1 MFRFFKKQSPV
12 RIIALGFLATILLGS
27 VLLSL
32 PFSVREGI
40 SLRYIDALFTSTSA
54 VCVTGL
60 ITVDAGTTFTPVGQT
75 ILALLIQIGGLGVS
89 TIGAGIILAVGRK
102 INLKGLSVIKEGSN
116 LSSRK
121 GLKKFVIDIFITTI
135 IIELIGAILSFIVF
149 IEDMNFVSALGVSI
163 FHSIASFNN
172 SGFDI
177 LGGINP
183 SFKGQSLIPYQN
195 NVLLN
200 LTTSGLIILGG
211 IGFLV
216 IRDLLN
222 NKFKWKKLSMHT
234 KVVLIMS
241 GILLV
246 CGMLLLKLTEGNNIS
261 WLGAFFF
268 SVSARTAGFSTYAIN
283 TFSYAGLLVLIIL
296 MFIGAS
302 PGSTGGGIK
311 TTTFFAILQ
320 GIRASATNKSEKAFH
335 YSMPKDA
342 FKKASVITILGIFI
356 VLFATLGIS
365 ILEPHLRL
373 IDVLLEATS
382 AFGTVGLST
391 GITGGLS
398 AGSKF
403 IFILTM
409 YIGRLGPLTI
419 ASIWNFSRKETFS
432 YPEGNISI
440 G

>member
-1 MFRFFKKQSPV
+1 MFNFFKKQSPV
-12 RIIALGFLATILLGS
+12 RIIALGFLLTILIGS
-27 VLLSL
+27 ILLCL
-32 PFSVREGI
+32 PFCVKEGV
-40 SLRYIDALFTSTSA
+40 SLKYIDALYTSTSA

-60 ITVDAGTTFTPVGQT
+60 IVVDAGTTFTPIGQT

-89 TIGAGIILAVGRK
+89 TIGAGIILIVGKK
-102 INLKGLSVIKEGSN
+102 INLKGINIIKEGSN

-121 GLKKFVIDIFITTI
+121 GLIKFIRDIFITTI
-135 IIELIGAILSFIVF
+135 TIEFIGAILSFIVF
-149 IEDMNFVSALGVSI
+149 VQDMDFVSALGVSV

-177 LGGINP
+177 LGGVNP
-183 SFKGQSLIPYQN
+183 SYKGLSLMPYQN

-216 IRDLLN
+216 IRDLIN

-234 KVVLIMS
+234 KVVLLMS
-241 GILLV
+241 IILLTS
-246 CGMLLLKLTEGNNIS
+246 GTLLLKLSEGTNIS

-268 SVSARTAGFSTYAIN
+268 SVSARTAGFSTYALN
-283 TFSYAGLLVLIIL
+283 AFSYAGLLVLIML

-311 TTTFFAILQ
+311 TTTFFALLQ
-320 GIRASATNKSEKAFH
+320 GIKSSATNKSEKAFN
-335 YSMPKDA
+335 YSMPKNS

-356 VLFATLGIS
+356 VLTATLVVS
-365 ILEPHLRL
+365 MLEPHLQL
-373 IDVLLEATS
+373 IDVLFEITS

-398 AGSKF
+398 TMSKLIS
-403 IFILTM
+403 IFTM
-409 YIGRLGPLTI
+409 YVGRLGPLTI
-419 ASIWNFSRKETFS
+419 ASIWNFSHRETFS

>member
-1 MFRFFKKQSPV
+1 MFSFLKRQSPV

-27 VLLSL
+27 ILLSL
-32 PFSVREGI
+32 PFCLKEGVT
-40 SLRYIDALFTSTSA
+40 LRYIDALYTSTSA

-60 ITVDAGTTFTPVGQT
+60 VSVDAGSTFTPVGQT

-89 TIGAGIILAVGRK
+89 TIGAGIILAVGK
-102 INLKGLSVIKEGSN
+102 KMNLKGLNVIKEGSN
-116 LSSRK
+116 LNSRK
-121 GLKKFVIDIFITTI
+121 GLKGFVKDIFITTL
-135 IIELIGAILSFIVF
+135 IIELVGAILSFIVF
-149 IEDMNFVSALGVSI
+149 IQDMDFITALGVSI

-172 SGFDI
+172 SGFDV
-177 LGGINP
+177 LGGVNATN
-183 SFKGQSLIPYQN
+183 KGLSLIPYQN

-216 IRDLLN
+216 IRDLIN

-234 KVVLIMS
+234 KVVLVMS

-246 CGMLLLKLTEGNNIS
+246 SGTLLLKLSEGDNIS

-268 SVSARTAGFSTYAIN
+268 SVSARTAGFSTYALN
-283 TFSYAGLLVLIIL
+283 SFSYAGLLVLIIL

-311 TTTFFAILQ
+311 TTTFFALLQ
-320 GIRASATNKSEKAFH
+320 GIKSSATNKSEKAFH

-342 FKKASVITILGIFI
+342 FRKASVITILGVFI
-356 VLFATLGIS
+356 VLASTLIIS

-373 IDVLLEATS
+373 IDVLLETTS

-398 AGSKF
+398 VGSKL
-403 IFILTM
+403 ISILTM
-409 YIGRLGPLTI
+409 YVGRLGPLTI
-419 ASIWNFSRKETFS
+419 ASLWHFSNRETFS
-432 YPEGNISI
+432 YPQGNISI

>member
-1 MFRFFKKQSPV
+1 MFSFLKKQSPV
-12 RIIALGFLATILLGS
+12 RIIALGFLSTILLGS
-27 VLLSL
+27 LLLSL
-32 PFSVREGI
+32 PFCLKEGVT
-40 SLRYIDALFTSTSA
+40 LRYIDALYTSTSA

-60 ITVDAGTTFTPVGQT
+60 IAVDAGSTFTPVGQT

-89 TIGAGIILAVGRK
+89 TIGAGIILAVGK
-102 INLKGLSVIKEGSN
+102 KMNLKGINVIKEGSN
-116 LSSRK
+116 LNSRK
-121 GLKKFVIDIFITTI
+121 GLKNFIKDIFITTI
-135 IIELIGAILSFIVF
+135 IIEFVGAILSFIVF
-149 IEDMNFVSALGVSI
+149 INDMDFLTALGVSV

-177 LGGINP
+177 LGGVNP
-183 SFKGQSLIPYQN
+183 AFKGQSLIPYQN

-234 KVVLIMS
+234 KVVLVMS
-241 GILLV
+241 GVLLV
-246 CGMLLLKLTEGNNIS
+246 CGTLILKLSEGNNIS

-268 SVSARTAGFSTYAIN
+268 SVSARTAGFSTYALN
-283 TFSYAGLLVLIIL
+283 SFSYAGLLVLIIL

-311 TTTFFAILQ
+311 TTTFFALLQ
-320 GIRASATNKSEKAFH
+320 GIKASATNRSEKAFN

-356 VLFATLGIS
+356 VLTATLGIS
-365 ILEPHLRL
+365 MLEPHLRL
-373 IDVLLEATS
+373 IDILLETTS

-391 GITGGLS
+391 GITSGLS
-398 AGSKF
+398 VGSKL
-403 IFILTM
+403 ISIITM

-419 ASIWNFSRKETFS
+419 ASIWTFTRRETFS